1 MVTDSRPIKPIKPI
15 KSILSTSTDGFSST
29 TKKKK
34 FHVGS
39 QMRTISGE
47 SKKTYQKTKWF
58 GRFENKMIK
67 NLTVKWK

>member
-34 FHVGS
+34 FQVGS

-47 SKKTYQKTKWF
+47 SKKTYQKTK
-58 GRFENKMIK
+58 
-67 NLTVKWK
+67 